1 MQAKRN
7 SILCPNCRKLISTD
21 EPECPYCG
29 TKAPGSW
36 LKNNA
41 LMRGMHGGRSPLT
54 AIVAVS
60 GAFYVLSLIIGMGA
74 LGGGGFNPL
83 RILSPSNESLYLLG
97 AAGSIP
103 VFQMERWWTLLT
115 ANYLHGGVL
124 HLLFNMVSLYQLGPL
139 VVEEYGASRLIIIYT
154 IGGAAGFL
162 FSSLV
167 GVPFTIG
174 ASASVCGLIGAMLY
188 YGKSRGG
195 AYGQEVYSQV
205 TGWIVS
211 LVLFGFLIP
220 GINNWAHGGGL
231 AAGAGLGWVLGYRER
246 RAENLMHKMLAAGC
260 VLATLAAIAWAIF
273 SAFFGPG

>member
-1 MQAKRN
+1 MQPKRN

-41 LMRGMHGGRSPLT
+41 LMRGMQGARNPLS
-54 AIVAVS
+54 AIVGVT
-60 GAFYVLSLIIGMGA
+60 GALYVLSLIIGMGNM
-74 LGGGGFNPL
+74 GGGGFNPL

-103 VFQMERWWTLLT
+103 ILQMERWWALLT

-139 VVEEYGASRLIIIYT
+139 VIEEYGTPRLIIIYT
-154 IGGAAGFL
+154 LGGAAGFL
-162 FSSLV
+162 FSSVV
-167 GVPFTIG
+167 GVAFTIG
-174 ASASVCGLIGAMLY
+174 ASAAICALIGAMLY
-188 YGKSRGG
+188 YGKARGG

-211 LVLFGFLIP
+211 LMIFGFLIP

-231 AAGAGLGWVLGYRER
+231 VSGAALGWMLGYRER
-246 RAENLMHKMLAAGC
+246 RPENLLHKMLAAGC
-260 VLATLAAIAWAIF
+260 IIATLAAIAWAIF
-273 SAFFGPG
+273 TAFFAPS